1 MGSIAIVS
9 AFLAYLAADST
20 PLAAMF
26 VTVTM
31 IACLRLPALDKPS
44 LAGSLLSAKTFN
56 AINSNL
62 SNFKRLCSA
71 RAACIDRN
79 SSATGERIIPIRL
92 SPRWVINLVSALQV
106 LRTIPGHM
114 FDITL
119 VASLASAYLT
129 LNEALED
136 KDVEDLVKASVE
148 LYEETR
154 ADYGSTPGTFLAN
167 MAAVLERMINLE
179 V

>member
-1 MGSIAIVS
+1 MGSIAI
-9 AFLAYLAADST
+9 
-20 PLAAMF
+20 
-26 VTVTM
+26 
-31 IACLRLPALDKPS
+31 LRP
-44 LAGSLLSAKTFN
+44 FN

-92 SPRWVINLVSALQV
+92 SPRWVINLSLRLQV

-136 KDVEDLVKASVE
+136 KDVEDLVKSVVE

-167 MAAVLERMINLE
+167 MASVLERIINLE